1 VISNRFIKL
10 KVMMNALDTIKV
22 GLLRR
27 IAVVIPTLLVMLTV
41 PSVLAQSTDQAIPTP
56 VRAADLSAEIPVRDL
71 GDPRRTQHFFIFTG
85 TPGDLVVSVE
95 SRNLNGDVDVFT
107 AGSFR
112 PLFKISLFASEGA
125 SRTSKSIYLRA
136 RQDLILRVEARSPND
151 EPGTYRIQFGGSF
164 EPFSGEIAGAETP
177 TESDEKATTTPRKGK
192 RVNAV
197 GARIDEPASV
207 VEEKAGEQPAIET
220 PTPEPAKLEPSK
232 SARNRAGRRNPRPT
246 RPKPAPKPK
255 PAESTTTE
263 GEAKSAE
270 TAKTDEPAVPPASET
285 QVELGPRLIIE
296 TKEGV
301 RIERPMSTVRR
312 VVVDNGQI
320 VVILRTGK
328 IERTPLNSIVRMSIE
343 P

>member
-1 VISNRFIKL
+1 VKNILAIMRDALKL
-10 KVMMNALDTIKV
+10 IRVGSLRVFAALV
-22 GLLRR
+22 PACLFL
-27 IAVVIPTLLVMLTV
+27 MLTV
-41 PSVLAQSTDQAIPTP
+41 GTTLAQSTDQEIPTP
-56 VRAADLSAEIPVRDL
+56 IRAADLSAEIPVRDL

-125 SRTSKSIYLRA
+125 GRTSKSVYLRA

-177 TESDEKATTTPRKGK
+177 TESDEKAATTPRKGK

-207 VEEKAGEQPAIET
+207 VEEKAAGEQPAIET
-220 PTPEPAKLEPSK
+220 PTPEPAKPEPSK
-232 SARNRAGRRNPRPT
+232 NARNRAGRRNPRPA
-246 RPKPAPKPK
+246 RSKPAPKP
-255 PAESTTTE
+255 AENSTTE
-263 GEAKSAE
+263 GEAKAGE
-270 TAKTDEPAVPPASET
+270 AAKTDEPVVPPASET
-285 QVELGPRLIIE
+285 QVESGPRLIIE

-301 RIERPMSTVRR
+301 RIARSMSTVRR

-328 IERTPLNSIVRMSIE
+328 IERTPLNSIVRMAIE

>member
-1 VISNRFIKL
+1 MRNVPKVIK
-10 KVMMNALDTIKV
+10 A
-22 GLLRR
+22 GLLRL
-27 IAVVIPTLLVMLTV
+27 IASLVPAALVFMLAPGTT
-41 PSVLAQSTDQAIPTP
+41 PAQSTDQEIPTP
-56 VRAADLSAEIPVRDL
+56 IRAADLSAEIPVRDL
-71 GDPRRTQHFFIFTG
+71 GDARRTQHFFIFTG
-85 TPGDLVVSVE
+85 TPGDLMVSVE

-125 SRTSKSIYLRA
+125 SRTSKSVYLRA

-151 EPGTYRIQFGGSF
+151 EPGTYRLQFGGSF
-164 EPFSGEIAGAETP
+164 EPFSGEIAVAETP
-177 TESDEKATTTPRKGK
+177 PESDEKAATTPRKGK

-207 VEEKAGEQPAIET
+207 VEEKAAGEQPAIET
-220 PTPEPAKLEPSK
+220 PTPEPAKPEPAK
-232 SARNRAGRRNPRPT
+232 SARNRAGRRNPRSA

-255 PAESTTTE
+255 PAESSTTE

-270 TAKTDEPAVPPASET
+270 AAKTDEPAVPPASET

-301 RIERPMSTVRR
+301 RIERSMSTVRR

-328 IERTPLNSIVRMSIE
+328 IERTPLNSIVRMAIE

>member
-1 VISNRFIKL
+1 MSNAL
-10 KVMMNALDTIKV
+10 KVIKAS
-22 GLLRR
+22 LLRL
-27 IAVVIPTLLVMLTV
+27 IAGLVPAVLFLTLSLGTT
-41 PSVLAQSTDQAIPTP
+41 LAQSTDQAIPTP
-56 VRAADLSAEIPVRDL
+56 IRAADLSAEIPVRDL

-112 PLFKISLFASEGA
+112 PLFKISLFASEDT

-177 TESDEKATTTPRKGK
+177 AESDEKATTTPRKGK

-207 VEEKAGEQPAIET
+207 VEEKAASEQPAIET
-220 PTPEPAKLEPSK
+220 PTPEPAKPEPAK
-232 SARNRAGRRNPRPT
+232 SARNRSGRRNPRPA
-246 RPKPAPKPK
+246 RSKPAPKAK

-263 GEAKSAE
+263 GEAKPAE
-270 TAKTDEPAVPPASET
+270 AAKTDEPSVPPAAET

-320 VVILRTGK
+320 VVILKTGK